1 MWQVCLELNV
11 PSLFAVG
18 ADPGDPQLRADS
30 VPQGPKQSSYLRNRP
45 VMRLRRPAMSVAREG
60 MVRILVMQLEKE
72 KAFPFFCGKTQNQ
85 GTPSMAEAVV
95 RPTLA
100 RARPPRL
107 LRHQLY
113 YVAGAVALSAALCGF
128 VQRSGGSIELERRE
142 LGVDVSALEQEAS
155 QGLPY
160 SQPRSRLSMIDVVPA
175 RMQELYDTPSGAS
188 HGSALLCALV
198 A

>member
-1 MWQVCLELNV
+1 
-11 PSLFAVG
+11 
-18 ADPGDPQLRADS
+18 
-30 VPQGPKQSSYLRNRP
+30 
-45 VMRLRRPAMSVAREG
+45 MS
-60 MVRILVMQLEKE
+60 
-72 KAFPFFCGKTQNQ
+72 
-85 GTPSMAEAVV
+85 AEAVV

-113 YVAGAVALSAALCGF
+113 YIAGVAALSAALCGF
-128 VQRSGGSIELERRE
+128 VQRSGGTIELERRE

-188 HGSALLCALV
+188 HGSALLCAL
-198 A
+198 AA